1 MNFIN
6 FRPNCRKRRG
16 DAVILLSVLVSGLV
30 ILVSAIAAQNLKK
43 SARIQGVQKRSLI
56 STYKAES
63 GIEYGLL
70 VAKNSLSSLNQ
81 NANGQ
86 FQINV
91 WKRNPATNNF
101 DNVNTNAAAVSLAVQ
116 TPKDSIVLSSKNET
130 AGGEEETKKV
140 LISNVPN
147 SFPNQAVLWNNM
159 KGCEDLSR
167 CPADDPET
175 GNEKISYQLAVPL
188 SVFDTEGISNPQY
201 RLVFRCQGTVNCRMG
216 TMVGGYLEKKIKLK
230 YSGSSAACDFSQCAF
245 SCESEAVK
253 ELSLRYY
260 SDAVAGMDIPKT
272 ISTEWFTL
280 DAILS
285 QKSVVVEFDVEEA
298 SKGVEEI
305 KLPSSITQFDGSIKI
320 CKKKGS
326 DTYKDYTDRRAGLVK
341 VVVRKGR

>member
-1 MNFIN
+1 MNS
-6 FRPNCRKRRG
+6 RKQRG

-43 SARIQGVQKRSLI
+43 SAQIQGVQKRSLA

-70 VAKNSLSSLNQ
+70 VAKNSLASLNQ
-81 NANGQ
+81 NTNKQ

-91 WKRNPATNNF
+91 WKKNPTTNEF
-101 DNVNTNAAAVSLAVQ
+101 DNVNTNAAAISLAVQ

-130 AGGEEETKKV
+130 ADSEDETRKV

-147 SFPNQAVLWNNM
+147 SFPNQVILWNNM

-167 CPADDPET
+167 CPADNPET

-188 SVFDTEGISNPQY
+188 SAFDTGTITNPEY
-201 RLVFRCQGTVNCRMG
+201 RLVFRCQGAVNCRMG
-216 TMVGGYLEKKIKLK
+216 TLVGGYLDKKIKLK
-230 YSGSSAACDFSQCAF
+230 YSGAGGACDFSQCAF
-245 SCESEAVK
+245 SCESEVVK

-260 SDAVAGMDIPKT
+260 SDAVAGMNIPKT
-272 ISTEWFTL
+272 IPTEWFTL
-280 DAILS
+280 ETSLS
-285 QKSVVVEFDVEEA
+285 QKFVVVEFDVEEA
-298 SKGVEEI
+298 RNGVEEI
-305 KLPSSITQFDGSIKI
+305 KLGSEVTKFDNSIKI

-326 DTYKDYTDRRAGLVK
+326 GAYKDYLDRRAGLVK
-341 VVVRKGR
+341 VMARKGR